1 MKGGDAVKQNRFW
14 RVAIPVGIALWTAF
28 IWSRSLMNAAD
39 STADSNAVAAWL
51 MGLLGW
57 ETRPVWLTYVIRK
70 AAHFAEFL
78 VLGTLWGV
86 GGRLYALPLTWLYG
100 VAVGAA
106 DECLQFLAP
115 GRAPMVTDVMIDT
128 AGYLCGWL
136 LVLLVAHLRKRRGM
150 QP

>member
-1 MKGGDAVKQNRFW
+1 MKQNRFW

-70 AAHFAEFL
+70 AAHFAEFF

-100 VAVGAA
+100 VAVGRTSACSFSPPA
-106 DECLQFLAP
+106 VH
-115 GRAPMVTDVMIDT
+115 RWSPM
-128 AGYLCGWL
+128 
-136 LVLLVAHLRKRRGM
+136 
-150 QP
+150 